1 MTAAD
6 WDWARRFD
14 WAWLE
19 RVFVILVA
27 LHTFAVGAGL
37 FFVPEWA
44 LRFGGWQVIPPL
56 FFPRQ
61 AGIFHFILGIAYLEE
76 HRRFGGIALLV
87 LAKSFAVVFLLGAA
101 LLSTV
106 PWFVLVAGIG
116 DGLMALVA
124 WLLHRRARSAAVE
137 RVRAAG
143 L

>member
-1 MTAAD
+1 MATAD
-6 WDWARRFD
+6 LGRRLD

-19 RVFVILVA
+19 RIYVILVA

-37 FFVPEWA
+37 FFLPAWA
-44 LRFGGWQVIPPL
+44 LGVGGWQVIPPL

-76 HRRFGGIALLV
+76 HRRFGGVSLL
-87 LAKSFAVVFLLGAA
+87 LMAKTFAVVFLVGAA
-101 LLSTV
+101 LLADV
-106 PWFVLVAGIG
+106 PWFVPAAGVG

-124 WLLHRRARSAAVE
+124 WLLHRKARSAAAE
-137 RVRAAG
+137 RARAAR

>member
-1 MTAAD
+1 MATVD
-6 WDWARRFD
+6 LARRLD

-19 RVFVILVA
+19 RVYVVLVS

-76 HRRFGGIALLV
+76 HRRAGSVSLLV
-87 LAKSFAVVFLLGAA
+87 MAKSFAVVFLVGTA
-101 LLSTV
+101 LLSDV
-106 PWFVLVAGIG
+106 PWFVPVAGVG
-116 DGLMALVA
+116 DGLMALIA

-137 RVRAAG
+137 RARAAR

>member
-1 MTAAD
+1 MSAAD
-6 WDWARRFD
+6 WTRRLDWAR
-14 WAWLE
+14 LE
-19 RVFVILVA
+19 RVYVILVA

-37 FFVPEWA
+37 FFVPGWA

-76 HRRFGGIALLV
+76 HRRSGGVSLLIM
-87 LAKSFAVVFLLGAA
+87 AKTFAVVFLLGATVLA
-101 LLSTV
+101 DV
-106 PWFVLVAGIG
+106 PWFVTAAGVG

-124 WLLHRRARSAAVE
+124 WLLHRRARSAAAE